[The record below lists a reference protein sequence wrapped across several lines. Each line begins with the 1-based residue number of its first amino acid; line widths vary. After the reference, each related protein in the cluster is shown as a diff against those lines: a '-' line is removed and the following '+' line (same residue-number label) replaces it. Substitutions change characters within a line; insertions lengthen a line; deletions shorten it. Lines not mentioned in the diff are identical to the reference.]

1 MITRS
6 KTQAYADRNFEP
18 MTSPR
23 RAARRLR
30 LAIGATAA
38 ALALAGGA
46 AAEPPPDVDAPVQ
59 VEVTGTLAAEPE
71 AVRAVLLDLEGFARW
86 FPALDEWRV
95 LSREPGTAL
104 VYGRQALPWPVSDR
118 DYVVRYRWQDSPD
131 GSFRLEAVGRPDAG
145 PAPSGGAV
153 RLQRLRSEWRI
164 GPDAGGG
171 TRASYRYEGESGPLP
186 AWVARRAWRSQTR
199 AVLDGL
205 ARELERRA
213 ADAR

>member
-86 FPALDEWRV
+86 FPALDEWR
-95 LSREPGTAL
+95 
-104 VYGRQALPWPVSDR
+104 LPWPVSDR

>member
-1 MITRS
+1 M
-6 KTQAYADRNFEP
+6 
-18 MTSPR
+18 
-23 RAARRLR
+23 
-30 LAIGATAA
+30 
-38 ALALAGGA
+38 
-46 AAEPPPDVDAPVQ
+46 Q

-118 DYVVRYRWQDSPD
+118 DYVVRYRWEDRPN
-131 GSFRLEAVGRPDAG
+131 GTFRLEAVGRPDEG
-145 PAPSGGAV
+145 PAPGPDAV

-164 GPDAGGG
+164 GPNVGGG

-186 AWVARRAWRSQTR
+186 SWVSRLAWRSQTR

-205 ARELERRA
+205 ADEVERRA
-213 ADAR
+213 ALGR